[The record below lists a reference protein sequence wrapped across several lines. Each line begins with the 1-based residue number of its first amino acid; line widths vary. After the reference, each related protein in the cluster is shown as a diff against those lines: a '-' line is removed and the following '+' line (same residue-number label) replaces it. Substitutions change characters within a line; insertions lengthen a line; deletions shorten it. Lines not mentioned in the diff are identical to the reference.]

1 MDIVEFA
8 AGEFAAGEF
17 AAGATRLGLADD
29 EVRELVELR
38 RGGECAPVHRRMA
51 ELVGARVARVRASLD
66 DALAEQAAAGGV
78 SGGAEPMERAIPL
91 AKAAGVLQAAEEILA
106 AAPATGGCGDG
117 CACSR
122 AASVTAG
129 GYRFSATTVTA
140 EGAPLVCTLDADGDN
155 TDGDNTDGDNT
166 DGDNTDG
173 GSMQRRLGEWRA
185 VLAGATGRE
194 EIEDGI
200 AVSFGHGVERTA
212 ELGRLLAAEY
222 SCCSFASYHLTID
235 ARGVRM
241 EVRAPAEARDALAA
255 VFGT

>member
-8 AGEFAAGEF
+8 AGDFAAGDFAAGEF
-17 AAGATRLGLADD
+17 AAGASRLGLADD

-91 AKAAGVLQAAEEILA
+91 AKAGGMLQAAEEILA
-106 AAPATGGCGDG
+106 AVPATGGCGDG
-117 CACSR
+117 CPCSR

-129 GYRFSATTVTA
+129 GYRFSATSVTA
-140 EGAPLVCTLDADGDN
+140 AGAPLVCTLDADGDN
-155 TDGDNTDGDNT
+155 TDGGN
-166 DGDNTDG
+166 
-173 GSMQRRLGEWRA
+173 MERRLGEWRA
-185 VLAGATGRE
+185 VLAEATGRE